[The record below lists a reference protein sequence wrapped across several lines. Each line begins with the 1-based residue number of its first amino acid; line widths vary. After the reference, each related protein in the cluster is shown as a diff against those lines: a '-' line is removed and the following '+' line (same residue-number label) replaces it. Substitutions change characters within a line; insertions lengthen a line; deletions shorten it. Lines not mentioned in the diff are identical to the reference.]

1 MKIRKCW
8 AVAFTMVWTLALQT
22 SPAQDY
28 PLKPIRL
35 IVPQPPGGTSD
46 IVGRALAARLSGQM
60 RQQVI
65 VDNRVGASGTIGTD
79 IVAKAPPDGYTLVLI
94 YTTHTTSPSLYP
106 KLPYDP
112 IADFAPITRV
122 SSAPLLL
129 AGHPQLPAKTVKELA
144 TLAKAKPGELNFP
157 SAGNGSGGHLAG
169 ELFKVMTGANITHVP
184 YRGTA
189 PAIIDLISGQMQFM
203 FAGIVPVDPH
213 VKSGRLRGI
222 AVTGAK
228 RTAALPQ
235 FPAVAETLPGFE
247 IVGWTGVLAPAKTPL
262 AIIDKLHAET
272 LRALRTREFGERLK
286 NEGAEVVG
294 NSPAEFAEFL
304 KADLQRWAQVIKR
317 AGAKID

>member
-1 MKIRKCW
+1 
-8 AVAFTMVWTLALQT
+8 
-22 SPAQDY
+22 
-28 PLKPIRL
+28 
-35 IVPQPPGGTSD
+35 
-46 IVGRALAARLSGQM
+46 
-60 RQQVI
+60 
-65 VDNRVGASGTIGTD
+65 
-79 IVAKAPPDGYTLVLI
+79 
-94 YTTHTTSPSLYP
+94 
-106 KLPYDP
+106 
-112 IADFAPITRV
+112 
-122 SSAPLLL
+122 
-129 AGHPQLPAKTVKELA
+129 
-144 TLAKAKPGELNFP
+144 
-157 SAGNGSGGHLAG
+157 
-169 ELFKVMTGANITHVP
+169 MTGANITHVP

-228 RTAALPQ
+228 RMVALPQ

>member
-1 MKIRKCW
+1 
-8 AVAFTMVWTLALQT
+8 MVWTLALQT

-112 IADFAPITRV
+112 IADFAPVTLV

-144 TLAKAKPGELNFP
+144 TLAKAKPGE
-157 SAGNGSGGHLAG
+157 
-169 ELFKVMTGANITHVP
+169 
-184 YRGTA
+184 
-189 PAIIDLISGQMQFM
+189 
-203 FAGIVPVDPH
+203 
-213 VKSGRLRGI
+213 
-222 AVTGAK
+222 
-228 RTAALPQ
+228 
-235 FPAVAETLPGFE
+235 AVA
-247 IVGWTGVLAPAKTPL
+247 
-262 AIIDKLHAET
+262 KL
-272 LRALRTREFGERLK
+272 R
-286 NEGAEVVG
+286 N
-294 NSPAEFAEFL
+294 
-304 KADLQRWAQVIKR
+304 
-317 AGAKID
+317 

>member
-1 MKIRKCW
+1 
-8 AVAFTMVWTLALQT
+8 
-22 SPAQDY
+22 
-28 PLKPIRL
+28 
-35 IVPQPPGGTSD
+35 
-46 IVGRALAARLSGQM
+46 
-60 RQQVI
+60 
-65 VDNRVGASGTIGTD
+65 
-79 IVAKAPPDGYTLVLI
+79 
-94 YTTHTTSPSLYP
+94 
-106 KLPYDP
+106 
-112 IADFAPITRV
+112 
-122 SSAPLLL
+122 
-129 AGHPQLPAKTVKELA
+129 
-144 TLAKAKPGELNFP
+144 
-157 SAGNGSGGHLAG
+157 
-169 ELFKVMTGANITHVP
+169 MTGANITHVP

-247 IVGWTGVLAPAKTPL
+247 IVGWTGVLAPAKTPP

>member
-1 MKIRKCW
+1 MKLRNLLTGLCP
-8 AVAFTMVWTLALQT
+8 LLLQAAQ
-22 SPAQDY
+22 AQDY
-28 PLKPIRL
+28 PNKPMRL

-46 IVGRALAARLSGQM
+46 ILGRALAARLSGQL

-79 IVAKAPPDGYTLVLI
+79 VVAKSPADGYTLVLI
-94 YTTHTTSPSLYP
+94 YTTHTTSPSLYA

-112 IADFAPITRV
+112 IADFAPITLA

-129 AGHPQLPAKTVKELA
+129 TGHPQLPAKTVKELA
-144 TLAKAKPGELNFP
+144 ALAKAKPGELNFP

-203 FAGIVPVDPH
+203 FAGIMPVDPH

-228 RTAALPQ
+228 RSTAAPQ
-235 FPAVAETLPGFE
+235 FPTVAETLPGFE
-247 IVGWTGVLAPAKTPL
+247 IVGWTGLLAPAKTPL
-262 AIIDKLHAET
+262 AIIDKLHTET
-272 LRALRTREFGERLK
+272 LRALQSREVGDRMK
-286 NEGAEVVG
+286 SEGAEIVG
-294 NSPAEFAEFL
+294 NSPAEFTEFL
-304 KADLQRWAQVIKR
+304 KADLQRWARVIKR